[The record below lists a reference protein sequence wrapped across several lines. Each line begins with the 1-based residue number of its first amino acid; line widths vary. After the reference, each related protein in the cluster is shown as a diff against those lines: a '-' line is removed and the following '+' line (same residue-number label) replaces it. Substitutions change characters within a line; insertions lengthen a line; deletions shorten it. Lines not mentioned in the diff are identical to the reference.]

1 MRDRDDHQPIYPR
14 EVVWVA
20 GVERQPVRQGNRR
33 DHRVVGPC
41 VRFPAGAPKRRGNL
55 AKCSSRLDIERKR
68 IEVGFCLLEV
78 RKAGGS
84 LGFVRC
90 DEGAY
95 RELRERDG

>member
-1 MRDRDDHQPIYPR
+1 
-14 EVVWVA
+14 
-20 GVERQPVRQGNRR
+20 
-33 DHRVVGPC
+33 
-41 VRFPAGAPKRRGNL
+41 L

-68 IEVGFCLLEV
+68 IEVGFCLLEM

-90 DEGAY
+90 DEGAN